1 MKILLAAMLFASPS
15 FAADKPALRCGWVN
29 NETPGNYTLT
39 DKDGEW
45 IIGVQGGHQA
55 EGDVANAPND
65 NEQVNT
71 NGSHGYWCACITATV
86 DTKEKTVLKISS
98 SKGEKLAAC
107 THDKN
112 LKQDFVPTKQIHSVG
127 KALTEC
133 TDRSERQIGF
143 HSRQAC
149 VNQRGEFYY
158 LAN

>member
-1 MKILLAAMLFASPS
+1 
-15 FAADKPALRCGWVN
+15 
-29 NETPGNYTLT
+29 
-39 DKDGEW
+39 
-45 IIGVQGGHQA
+45 
-55 EGDVANAPND
+55 
-65 NEQVNT
+65 
-71 NGSHGYWCACITATV
+71 
-86 DTKEKTVLKISS
+86 VLKISS